1 MYFCQKIREMLVNFT
16 VKNFR
21 SFKHERTFSM
31 EASSIKEHKESIK
44 IVNKHKVLPL
54 AVIYGANSSG
64 KSNLIKALGCMTQI
78 VMNSVRL
85 NDSDTIPYD
94 PFALDEVSEQKPTF
108 FEIQFIKDNSL
119 FRYGFEYTPKEIIS
133 EWLYEKRFGEKEY
146 NLFLRSRGFISM
158 SNTRFKEGVGK
169 TDLTNANRLFV
180 SLVAQLKGAVS
191 KQVMDWFASCNVL
204 SGLDSEAFEGFTL
217 GMFAEK
223 NKGVDQAL
231 AFFKKL
237 QLGFN
242 SFVVKRSTFANDVV
256 EKAPNDI
263 KEKIREGKIVDTFT
277 IHNVYNENGDVV
289 KEKLFDELDMES
301 EGTKK
306 VIEMSGPIFD
316 TLNEGRV
323 LVVDELDAKLH
334 PLLTRNIVLLFMNPE
349 INKNNAQLVFATHDT
364 NLLNLKLL
372 RRDQIWFAEKDKCD
386 STDIYSLVEFKDD
399 NGDKVRN
406 DRNIEKDYI
415 AGRYGAI
422 PFIGRID

>member
-1 MYFCQKIREMLVNFT
+1 MLVNFT

-21 SFKHERTFSM
+21 SFKYERTFSM
-31 EASSIKEHKESIK
+31 EASSIKEHKESVR

-64 KSNLIKALGCMTQI
+64 KSNLIKAFGCMAQI

-85 NDSDTIPYD
+85 NENDTIPYN
-94 PFALDEVSEQKPTF
+94 PFALDETSEQNPTF

-133 EWLYEKRFGEKEY
+133 EWLFEKRFGEKEY
-146 NLFLRSRGFISM
+146 NLFLRSHSFISI
-158 SNTRFKEGVGK
+158 SEARFKEGVGK
-169 TDLTNANRLFV
+169 TDLTNANRLFL
-180 SLVAQLKGAVS
+180 SLVAQLKGTVS
-191 KQVMDWFASCNVL
+191 KQVMDWFANCNVL

-223 NKGVDQAL
+223 NNGVDQAL

-242 SFVVKRSTFANDVV
+242 SFVVKRSTFSNDVV

-263 KEKIREGKIVDTFT
+263 KEKIREGKIVDTYT
-277 IHNVYNENGDVV
+277 IHNVYNENGDII
-289 KEKLFDELDMES
+289 KERLFDEFDMES

-323 LVVDELDAKLH
+323 LIVDELDAKLH

-399 NGDKVRN
+399 KGDKVRN

-422 PFIGRID
+422 PFIGRMD

>member
-1 MYFCQKIREMLVNFT
+1 MQKNEIMLVNFT

-21 SFKHERTFSM
+21 SFKHERTFTM
-31 EASSIKEHKESIK
+31 EASSIKEHRESVRV
-44 IVNKHKVLPL
+44 VNKHKVLPL

-64 KSNLIKALGCMTQI
+64 KSNLIQALGCMTQI

-85 NDSDTIPYD
+85 NENDTIPFA
-94 PFALDEVSEQKPTF
+94 PFALDEVSETQPTF

-119 FRYGFEYTPKEIIS
+119 FRYGFEYNPKEIVS
-133 EWLYEKRFGEKEY
+133 EWLYEKKFGEKEF
-146 NLFLRSRGFISM
+146 NLFLRSHSYISI
-158 SNTRFKEGVGK
+158 SEARFKEGVGK
-169 TDLTNANRLFV
+169 TELTNANRLFV
-180 SLVAQLKGAVS
+180 SLVAQLKGAMS
-191 KQVMDWFASCNVL
+191 KRVMDWFASCNVL

-217 GMFAEK
+217 SMFAE
-223 NKGVDQAL
+223 NRNGVNQAL

-242 SFVVKRSTFANDVV
+242 SYMVKRSVFANDEV
-256 EKAPNDI
+256 EKAPKEI

-277 IHNVYNENGDVV
+277 IHNIYDENGSVI
-289 KEKLFDELDMES
+289 KEKAFDELDMES

-334 PLLTRNIVLLFMNPE
+334 PLLTRNIVLLFMDPE
-349 INKNNAQLVFATHDT
+349 INKYNAQLVFATHDT
-364 NLLNLKLL
+364 NLLNLKLI
-372 RRDQIWFAEKDKCD
+372 RRDQIWFAEKDQCD

-406 DRNIEKDYI
+406 DRNIERDYI
-415 AGRYGAI
+415 SGRYGAI
-422 PFIGRID
+422 PFIGRMD

>member
-1 MYFCQKIREMLVNFT
+1 MLVNFT

-31 EASSIKEHKESIK
+31 EASSIKEHEESVR

-64 KSNLIKALGCMTQI
+64 KTNLIKALGCMTQI

-85 NDSDTIPYD
+85 NENDTITYN
-94 PFALDEVSEQKPTF
+94 PFALDEISEQQPTF
-108 FEIQFIKDNSL
+108 FEIQFIKDQSL

-133 EWLYEKRFGEKEY
+133 EWLYEKRFGEREY
-146 NLFLRSRGFISM
+146 NLFLRSRGVISI
-158 SNTRFKEGVGK
+158 SEVRFKEGVGK

-180 SLVAQLKGAVS
+180 SLVAQLKGTIS
-191 KQVMDWFASCNVL
+191 KQVIDWFASCNVL

-223 NKGVDQAL
+223 NNGVEQAL

-242 SFVVKRSTFANDVV
+242 NFVVKRSTFAKDIV
-256 EKAPNDI
+256 EKVPNEL

-277 IHNVYNENGDVV
+277 IHNVYDENGVV
-289 KEKLFDELDMES
+289 IKEKMFDELDMES

-349 INKNNAQLVFATHDT
+349 INKNNAQLIFATHDT

-386 STDIYSLVEFKDD
+386 STDIYSLVEFKDE

-406 DRNIEKDYI
+406 DRNIERDYI
-415 AGRYGAI
+415 TGRYGAI
-422 PFIGRID
+422 PFIGRMD